1 MTPNEL
7 GSYLFYELLVVPV
20 AWSGSDLPI
29 GDTPIATLIK
39 VPFVFFVGVFFS
51 AYIIRLLLK
60 PVDVLL
66 HKLRRREYYFD
77 DNWDVWT
84 AMTALWGSIII
95 VLAVWAFFATWFNS

>member
-39 VPFVFFVGVFFS
+39 VPFVFFVGVFLTPTS
-51 AYIIRLLLK
+51 S
-60 PVDVLL
+60 
-66 HKLRRREYYFD
+66 
-77 DNWDVWT
+77 
-84 AMTALWGSIII
+84 GS
-95 VLAVWAFFATWFNS
+95 S